1 MERIDELKGK
11 LRTKRQEYQDLRN
24 DYEIIMQ
31 NYKNNLESKKAL
43 RAEIKVLYA
52 EFRELKNGKGR
63 TGDNIK
69 AA

>member
-31 NYKNNLESKKAL
+31 NYKSNLEAKRIMRGEITAL
-43 RAEIKVLYA
+43 YK
-52 EFRELKNGKGR
+52 EFRELKCQK
-63 TGDNIK
+63 K
-69 AA
+69 